1 MKYNKIFII
10 FLSIFVSLS
19 KCLIGLSSFNIT
31 KIELDGNG
39 CNEKEGR
46 FHFKIRGHTD
56 SKPSSYYLLYLFMES
71 PPNAQ
76 ATCLPPFFDTEEGF
90 SCSINIVENPL
101 TEKSVR
107 LPKNTPSYPYYT
119 FVNWEEYID
128 KNGNVIA
135 ENLDCNPIIRN
146 TFFYS
151 SFEKNESTLLIK
163 GKWLDNSLMP
173 TIAMQARIILNN
185 STKYAVPCNYDID
198 KIAFNCNV
206 DKDEII
212 DLVDQLITGS
222 DNNVYK
228 LENSENNENSSSI
241 IALNLTLLLLCILFL

>member
-1 MKYNKIFII
+1 M
-10 FLSIFVSLS
+10 
-19 KCLIGLSSFNIT
+19 SSFNIT
-31 KIELDGNG
+31 KIEIKGNG
-39 CNEKEGR
+39 CNEKEGK
-46 FHFKIRGHTD
+46 FHFWIRGHTD

-76 ATCLPPFFDTEEGF
+76 ATCFPPFDTDDGF
-90 SCSINIVENPL
+90 SCSINIVANPL
-101 TEKSVR
+101 TDKSVR
-107 LPKNTPSYPYYT
+107 LPKNKPSYPYYT
-119 FVNWEEYID
+119 FVNWEEFID

-173 TIAMQARIILNN
+173 TINIQARIILNN

-206 DKDEII
+206 NKDEII

-228 LENSENNENSSSI
+228 LENSENHENSSSI
-241 IALNLTLLLLCILFL
+241 ISLNLTLLLLSILFL